1 MSKKRI
7 TKVREE
13 KINAS
18 LIKIAELRYYMECL
32 RWNKEDRKLL
42 DKIGTQMRKELGRET
57 EFDTE
62 GEDK

>member
-1 MSKKRI
+1 MSKKKI

-13 KINAS
+13 KLEKS

-32 RWNKEDRKLL
+32 RWNKEDKKLL

-57 EFDTE
+57 EFDSE

>member
-1 MSKKRI
+1 MSKKKI

-13 KINAS
+13 KLEKS

-32 RWNKEDRKLL
+32 RWNKEERKLL

>member
-1 MSKKRI
+1 MSKKKI

-13 KINAS
+13 KLEKS

-32 RWNKEDRKLL
+32 RWNKEERKLL
-42 DKIGTQMRKELGRET
+42 DKIGTQMRKELGRTT